1 MPAKTRNQTE
11 STMNL
16 RTRNA
21 RRNSVYTLVAE
32 CTARKRSPPVRGA
45 PTAWRQEPQ
54 RFRHRMHCTAA
65 PLGPSR
71 NALRESAHHRC
82 ANAPRDSAC
91 PSAERIPHR
100 SRSFNRQWHGGRS
113 RNAPAVEPQRGTGRR
128 LSGEPFRSRQ
138 SGLIYFDPVNAQRG
152 MHCAKAHTHTRSG
165 NRIAAGAATA
175 PWIVANAKR
184 GSAFSSAERRLHGRR
199 SFNRSLHGMHHATAF
214 LGVSRS
220 AHCMEAGASIRN
232 LKFTLIH
239 PARPESPAS
248 SLFLRLLP
256 SRDCGTA
263 KPPHPN
269 PAKFGLIYFDS
280 VGSTL
285 TRKIPFQQPAASP
298 FRSPVSGFRSRQFGL
313 IHFDSVGLHLGL
325 RAFPHASSP
334 MVSRQQSAA
343 FPSSLTSLGLPGADH
358 LLAHSAFLFSCV
370 PHSKSLSHS
379 GENPANFGLIYF
391 DSVNAQRGM
400 HCAKAHTHTRSG
412 NRIAAGAATAPWIVA
427 ERSLHG
433 GRNLKFT
440 RMPPSHITAARQ
452 PSSPAPSPLAQL
464 RVFLPLCET
473 LPPVISPQ
481 S

>member
-1 MPAKTRNQTE
+1 
-11 STMNL
+11 MNL